1 MALTYSAVA
10 NTVFGT
16 MRVVTF
22 NLTTDAAEHELG
34 TSYHGLTD
42 VISILGFYKMS
53 GVTHMGCA
61 CVQMNLDSS
70 GVASNGCLG
79 FSSVAGA
86 ASTTYRVT
94 VMGR

>member
-10 NTVFGT
+10 NTVFGN

-22 NLTTDAAEHELG
+22 NLTTDAAEHNVG
-34 TSYHGLTD
+34 VSYHGLDD
-42 VISILGFYKMS
+42 VVSVLGFHKMS

-61 CVQMNLDSS
+61 CVQMNKDSS
-70 GVASNGCLG
+70 GTASNGCLG

-86 ASTTYRVT
+86 ASTVYRVT
-94 VMGR
+94 IMGR